1 MYIVYMYI
9 CIYVYMYI
17 CMYIYIYIQYTYI
30 YILHFSAG
38 ASSSRVSGAPA
49 LALPEK
55 CEKVKPVMQTNVRL
69 PPDTLAG
76 AS

>member
-1 MYIVYMYI
+1 MRFINV
-9 CIYVYMYI
+9 
-17 CMYIYIYIQYTYI
+17 YIYIYIYI
-30 YILHFSAG
+30 YIYLHFSGG

-55 CEKVKPVMQTNVRL
+55 CEQVKPFMQTNVRL

-76 AS
+76 ASQ

>member
-1 MYIVYMYI
+1 MRFIN
-9 CIYVYMYI
+9 
-17 CMYIYIYIQYTYI
+17 IYIYIYI
-30 YILHFSAG
+30 YILHFSGG

-55 CEKVKPVMQTNVRL
+55 CEKVKPFMQTNVRL

-76 AS
+76 ASQ